1 MRKFGAGSGQH
12 GFSLV
17 ELMVAATIGLMLTLA
32 IASLFVVNKRTFRT
46 QDDASRLQESSRAA
60 FDILGYHI
68 RQAGFVDASDDPS
81 MIGTLLST
89 TWNQNRSTNPDLVDQ
104 FYGTVAPYVGIKAI
118 RGCGGTGG
126 GTFNSDTSVA
136 PTCTAGTTSS
146 IMVAYQARPNAA
158 GATTIRTGLNA
169 YLDTLGAYNSATG
182 QGGDCG
188 GLDVA
193 GAAADPSGPLAVNR
207 FYVDLTTK
215 RLMCIGNGDPT
226 KPRPIAEGVEDMQ
239 ILYGIA
245 AAAPTNATQPD
256 AFAGRYVTAT
266 NVTNW
271 AQVLSVRVCLQIAQP
286 TQYIATDVRGYTK
299 CDGTVVTSASQ
310 TAGNI
315 RQVFR
320 ATFAL
325 RNIVL
330 TAPDAL
336 P

>member
-1 MRKFGAGSGQH
+1 MRKTGAGSGQH

-17 ELMVAATIGLMLTLA
+17 ELMVAVTIGLMLTLA
-32 IASLFVVNKRTFRT
+32 IASLYVVNKRTFRT

-68 RQAGFVDASDDPS
+68 RLAGFVDASDDPN
-81 MIGTLLST
+81 MIATLLNAS
-89 TWNQNRSTNPDLVDQ
+89 WNQNRSTNADLVAQ
-104 FYGTVAPYVGIKAI
+104 FFGAAAPYVGITAI
-118 RGCGGTGG
+118 RGCD
-126 GTFNSDTSVA
+126 GTFNSNTAVA
-136 PTCTAGTTSS
+136 PACTAGTMDS
-146 IMVAYQARPNAA
+146 IMVAYQARPSTV
-158 GATTIRTGLNA
+158 GATTTVRTTLNA
-169 YLDTLGAYNSATG
+169 YQDTLGAYNAATG

-193 GAAADPSGPLAVNR
+193 GATANPSGPLAINR
-207 FYVDLTTK
+207 FYVDSATQ

-239 ILYGIA
+239 ILYGIV
-245 AAAPTNATQPD
+245 PNPPPSTTQPD
-256 AFAGRYVTAT
+256 AYAGRYVTAT

-271 AQVLSVRVCLQIAQP
+271 AQVLAVRVCLQIAQP
-286 TQYIATDVRGYTK
+286 TQNIATDVPGYTN
-299 CDGTVVTSASQ
+299 CNGTVVTSASQ
-310 TAGNI
+310 TDGKI
-315 RQVFR
+315 RQIFR

>member
-1 MRKFGAGSGQH
+1 MRKTGAGSRQH

-17 ELMVAATIGLMLTLA
+17 ELMVAVTIGLMLTLA
-32 IASLFVVNKRTFRT
+32 VASLFVVNKRTFRT
-46 QDDASRLQESSRAA
+46 QDDASRLEESSRAA

-68 RQAGFVDASDDPS
+68 RLAGFVDASDDPN
-81 MIGTLLST
+81 MIGTLLNAS
-89 TWNQNRSTNPDLVDQ
+89 WNQNRKTNPDLVAQ
-104 FYGTVAPYVGIKAI
+104 FFGAAAPYVGLTAI
-118 RGCGGTGG
+118 RGCD
-126 GTFNSDTSVA
+126 GTFDSTTAVA
-136 PTCTAGTTSS
+136 PACTAGAVDS
-146 IMVAYQARPNAA
+146 IMVAYQARPSTVGA
-158 GATTIRTGLNA
+158 ATTVRTTLNA
-169 YLDTLGAYNSATG
+169 YQDTLGAYNAATG

-193 GAAADPSGPLAVNR
+193 GATANPSGPLAINR
-207 FYVDLTTK
+207 FYLDAATQ

-226 KPRPIAEGVEDMQ
+226 KPRPIAEGVEAMQ
-239 ILYGIA
+239 ILYGIVPTA
-245 AAAPTNATQPD
+245 ASTTQPD
-256 AFAGRYVTAT
+256 AFAGRYVTAA

-271 AQVLSVRVCLQIAQP
+271 AQVLAVRVCLQIAQP
-286 TQYIATDVRGYTK
+286 TQNIATDVPGYTQ

-310 TAGNI
+310 TDGKI
-315 RQVFR
+315 RRVFR